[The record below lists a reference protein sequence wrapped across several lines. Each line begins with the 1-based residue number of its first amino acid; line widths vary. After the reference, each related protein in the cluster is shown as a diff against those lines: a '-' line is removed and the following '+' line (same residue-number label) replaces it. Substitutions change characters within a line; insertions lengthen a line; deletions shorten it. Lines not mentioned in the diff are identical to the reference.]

1 MLSPATPLR
10 RVRSVLL
17 AILAFCVVLPAAARA
32 QAVRTEVSAKDMTRI
47 LTAMG
52 LEVQALDAGRAER
65 SAMKFELG
73 GYPVV
78 LVLANGN
85 SDASLYAGFTDTK
98 TKVNKVN
105 EWNQQKRFS
114 RAYIDKDGDPVLE
127 ADIDFTGGVTE
138 ANIKAWVK
146 LYRDQLMEYA
156 RFLS

>member
-1 MLSPATPLR
+1 MLSFATPLR

-32 QAVRTEVSAKDMTRI
+32 QTVRTEVSPKDMTRI
-47 LTAMG
+47 LTSMG
-52 LEVQALDAGRAER
+52 FEVEPLKAESAER

-78 LVLANGN
+78 LILANEN
-85 SDASLYAGFTDTK
+85 TDAQLYAGFTGTK
-98 TKVNKVN
+98 AKLDKVNQ
-105 EWNQQKRFS
+105 WNREKRFT
-114 RAYIDKDGDPVLE
+114 RAYLDREGDPVLE

-156 RFLS
+156 RSLS